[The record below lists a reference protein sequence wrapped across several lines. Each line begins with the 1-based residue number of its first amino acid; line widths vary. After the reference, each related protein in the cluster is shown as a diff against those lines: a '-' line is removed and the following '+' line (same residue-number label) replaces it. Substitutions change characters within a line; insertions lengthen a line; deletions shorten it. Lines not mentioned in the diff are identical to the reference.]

1 MLCIYD
7 ACESNCALLK
17 AILIKPWVNAALV
30 HLTERV
36 ERNGRVRFSSLQF
49 RARLEQL
56 SLINQCSWETDTHMP
71 VAQGWI

>member
-1 MLCIYD
+1 
-7 ACESNCALLK
+7 
-17 AILIKPWVNAALV
+17 VNAALV

-71 VAQGWI
+71 VAQG